1 MGAFKQRFR
10 PSAQRRVAL
19 SDVGQRRARS
29 MDQLSAKVFVSALAD
44 AEQLRFAASRK
55 LLRDDAQPGR
65 KITSSIKS
73 LRPSDRSDERR
84 RV

>member
-1 MGAFKQRFR
+1 MGAFKRRFR
-10 PSAQRRVAL
+10 PPAQRRVAL

-29 MDQLSAKVFVSALAD
+29 VDQLSAKVFVSALAD
-44 AEQLRFAASRK
+44 AEQLRFAASGK